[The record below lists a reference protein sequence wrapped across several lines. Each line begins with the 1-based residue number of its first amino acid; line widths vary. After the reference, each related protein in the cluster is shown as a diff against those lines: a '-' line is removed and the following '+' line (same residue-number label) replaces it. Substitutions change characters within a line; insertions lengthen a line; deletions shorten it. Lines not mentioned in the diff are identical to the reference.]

1 MYNYEP
7 IINVAQKNGCE
18 IFKDQPMSKYTSFK
32 IGGPADLLIKVHKKQ
47 ALSELIKECTKS
59 NVKFF
64 ILGNGSNILVSD
76 LGIRGVVF
84 KLCGD
89 FNALE
94 LEDETKIK
102 CGTGVSLAKLCSFA
116 LANSLSGLEFAWGIP
131 GSTGGAV
138 FMNAGAYGGE
148 MKDVLVSC
156 EHIDA
161 RGNFSVL
168 TGNELDL
175 GYRKS
180 AYTSNGCV
188 ETFLTV
194 NLKKGDK
201 QQIKSR
207 MDELMRRRKD
217 KQPLDMPSAGSIFKR
232 PKGNFAGTLIQECGL
247 KGEKV
252 GGAMVSPKHGNFIVN
267 CGNAT
272 CQDVLKLIH
281 KIQKTVSEKKKIL
294 LECEV
299 KIVGEV

>member
-1 MYNYEP
+1 MYNCEP
-7 IINVAQKNGCE
+7 IINVAKENGCE
-18 IFKDQPMSKYTSFK
+18 IFRDQPMSKYTSFK
-32 IGGPADLLIKVHKKQ
+32 IGGPADVLIKVNTKEV
-47 ALSELIKECTKS
+47 LSRLIKECNKN

-84 KLCGD
+84 KLCGE
-89 FNALE
+89 FSTIK

-102 CGTGVSLAKLCSFA
+102 CGTSVSLAKLCSFA
-116 LANSLSGLEFAWGIP
+116 LENSLSGLEFAWGIP

-156 EHIDA
+156 EHIDQN
-161 RGNFSVL
+161 GDFNIL
-168 TGNELDL
+168 TGDELDL

-180 AYTSNGCV
+180 AYTSNECV

-201 QQIKSR
+201 LQIKSR
-207 MDELMRRRKD
+207 MDELMKRRKD
-217 KQPLDMPSAGSIFKR
+217 KQPLEMPSAGSIFKR
-232 PKGNFAGTLIQECGL
+232 PEGNFAGTLIQECGL
-247 KGEKV
+247 KGEKI

-272 CQDVLKLIH
+272 CKDVLNLIY
-281 KIQKTVSEKKKIL
+281 KIQKTVFEKKKIF

-299 KIVGEV
+299 RVVGEV